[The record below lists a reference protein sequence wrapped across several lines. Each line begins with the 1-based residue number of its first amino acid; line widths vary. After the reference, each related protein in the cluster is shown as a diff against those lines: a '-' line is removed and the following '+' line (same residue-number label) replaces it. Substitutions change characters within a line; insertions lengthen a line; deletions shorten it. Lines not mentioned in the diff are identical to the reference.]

1 MAENRFLDKDGLSIL
16 VTKIKTELDN
26 VDDVLL
32 FKGIVNDAEVLQGS
46 AASISQ
52 ISYISSKKVFVGY
65 NKPSYYNNWG
75 TRAKYCNEAGT
86 PIGGKIFIDVDTY
99 KVYTW
104 NGGDLREVLG
114 KDLATINRVLD
125 SLPANILTGI
135 SATTDAESITLSF
148 AAAGKGS
155 KGDYGAANAKEI
167 VLNPATPNDAG
178 LMSAADK
185 KKIDKAATLDEQGK
199 VPSSQLP
206 SFVDDVQEFQGF
218 VENVTLT
225 DTPPVVLSVIIGIYY
240 DVSRKVFI
248 TKVRNGETEVYTSK
262 MFPSFVDKPT
272 SPTPLSGKIY
282 VDQSTNKTYRWSG
295 SNLVEIS
302 ASLALGETENTAFAG
317 DRGVA
322 LEGEVAGLKESVKTK
337 ADKDFVGNN
346 LNSITRDISNIK
358 TSAIKNIRPSYDATH
373 VNLSQEKIEG
383 AAVNISIDTATSS
396 KAGAM
401 SAADKEKLDNF
412 IDSEGTRN
420 RNETA
425 RVSAETG
432 RAAAETARA
441 KAETARADAE
451 TKRAAAETKR
461 EEDFSAKVKEVGTAV
476 TNANTATADAEKV
489 DATITDANVFEVT
502 GRDGVKKSLGLV
514 GQAEADV
521 MKKDVDRIKE
531 SMGAYSDRPNIT
543 LAAMEN
549 NVAISADGVKVPKNG
564 WAIAEFTAEKGNE
577 YLFKPNVVDGS
588 VCLFAEEISKV
599 ETRGIDYSYTYNESD
614 GTIATATAT
623 YLGKTHVYT
632 YTYGEGNAN
641 TPTITDEAG
650 NVVAEL
656 PYQYQ
661 TTVGSFAPLVR
672 LNADAELPMDGY
684 CRFMSHFQGNNAL
697 KVVVSYKVDV
707 ADLTMKVLRDGVTA
721 SISTQ
726 LGNLTQKENET
737 RSLAVELKR
746 QVDTF
751 IDKDGYI
758 GMARMN
764 GDASGDAETTYG
776 TAEKIHQMGAKFRL
790 CTVKN
795 GKITHRCAPGRLT
808 LGENGEEVK
817 IDGTDGDVMLCVED
831 GLHLLKATKK
841 IDGREMNII
850 GLGDSKSV
858 WYGVQSKEI
867 PAFGLTPCETVNAKI
882 LDDVR
887 SQAHCVYNTSA
898 IGSYSNAAKYNIFKD
913 TYKKSGGGYC
923 SLACSSI
930 KSIKYAQ
937 NKNEDNLTC
946 NPYMGLHFEFM
957 ECLISMMFSEIGSLC
972 HTKYD
977 MFGSGI
983 SSESMNASQFND
995 DAISGISGWKFITA
1009 NGKVSASKW
1018 AGKVYANGQ
1027 TTTSSEIAS
1036 AAIGDTCY
1044 NEMLE
1049 PQRVLDAI
1057 QKAGLV
1063 GKIGSKSNIFH
1074 YDVDGNMVCTSDG
1087 SVNIDTGEGMEA
1099 CKRYYI
1105 VRNVPKCEG
1114 MADGV
1119 MTAVVNSYTKFEF
1132 CDGAVL
1138 SDKTTDMTGGI
1149 AIMKRSMPVY
1159 RGWFLPFATLFR
1171 NINYGYYVARVDAEG
1186 VIDMEYDT
1194 IELKDVKPLKDFG
1207 NGSSETTG
1215 RDSNPALLEGMSKSY
1230 KIDNSTNFVGEFCIK
1245 KCNYSMGLFCM
1256 ESRGGNIRTYENA
1269 YLWIR
1274 FPSNKGNDFAQVR
1287 GITIGCFSNMSV
1299 ASVRS
1304 IECGSIAT
1312 APYEN
1317 YAGAFAVLLNQ

>member
-1 MAENRFLDKDGLSIL
+1 METKKIKLGRVGLVPKGAYSPDATYGRMHVVTYKNTTYWSKQEGNTGHEPLGEDDWWGIL
-16 VTKIKTELDN
+16 VDGQAAYAGAFNANEATVRANTAAEKAEHTNAAVETAEQERRSAETERN
-26 VDDVLL
+26 IAEEQR
-32 FKGIVNDAEVLQGS
+32 KAQAQSNAEAEQARADAEQSRVEAETQRVEAEERRASEETLR
-46 AASISQ
+46 AAAED
-52 ISYISSKKVFVGY
+52 
-65 NKPSYYNNWG
+65 
-75 TRAKYCNEAGT
+75 TRKSDEADRIAGET
-86 PIGGKIFIDVDTY
+86 SREQQEDSRVAAEQTRDAQETQRNIDET
-99 KVYTW
+99 KRAGAETK
-104 NGGDLREVLG
+104 R
-114 KDLATINRVLD
+114 A
-125 SLPANILTGI
+125 
-135 SATTDAESITLSF
+135 DAED
-148 AAAGKGS
+148 AR
-155 KGDYGAANAKEI
+155 KE
-167 VLNPATPNDAG
+167 A
-178 LMSAADK
+178 
-185 KKIDKAATLDEQGK
+185 
-199 VPSSQLP
+199 
-206 SFVDDVQEFQGF
+206 
-218 VENVTLT
+218 
-225 DTPPVVLSVIIGIYY
+225 
-240 DVSRKVFI
+240 
-248 TKVRNGETEVYTSK
+248 ET
-262 MFPSFVDKPT
+262 
-272 SPTPLSGKIY
+272 G
-282 VDQSTNKTYRWSG
+282 
-295 SNLVEIS
+295 
-302 ASLALGETENTAFAG
+302 
-317 DRGVA
+317 
-322 LEGEVAGLKESVKTK
+322 
-337 ADKDFVGNN
+337 
-346 LNSITRDISNIK
+346 
-358 TSAIKNIRPSYDATH
+358 
-373 VNLSQEKIEG
+373 
-383 AAVNISIDTATSS
+383 
-396 KAGAM
+396 
-401 SAADKEKLDNF
+401 
-412 IDSEGTRN
+412 
-420 RNETA
+420 

-451 TKRAAAETKR
+451 TRRAAAETKR
-461 EEDFSAKVKEVGTAV
+461 ETDFSAKVEEVNTAV
-476 TNANTATADAEKV
+476 TNANTATAGAEKV
-489 DATITDANVFEVT
+489 DATITEANVFEVT

-521 MKKDVDRIKE
+521 MKKDVARIKE

-543 LAAMEN
+543 LTAKEN
-549 NVAISADGVKVPKNG
+549 NVAISADGVKVSKSG

-588 VCLFAEEISKV
+588 VCLFAEEINKV
-599 ETRGIDYSYTYNESD
+599 ETRGIDYTYTYNEAD

-632 YTYGEGNAN
+632 YAYGEGDVK

-672 LNADAELPMDGY
+672 LNADAELPVDGY

-697 KVVVSYKVDV
+697 KVVVSYKVGV
-707 ADLTMKVLRDGVTA
+707 ADMTMKVLRDGVTA

-751 IDKDGYI
+751 VDKDGYI

-831 GLHLLKATKK
+831 GLHLLKATKE

-850 GLGDSKSV
+850 GLGDRKSV
-858 WYGVQSKEI
+858 WYGVPSKEI
-867 PAFGLTPCETVNAKI
+867 PAFGITPCETVNAKI

-887 SQAHCVYNTSA
+887 AQAHCVYNTSA
-898 IGSYSNAAKYNIFKD
+898 TGSYASNALTYNIFKD

-923 SLACSSI
+923 SKQFSSI
-930 KSIKYAQ
+930 HNIQYAQ

-957 ECLISMMFSEIGSLC
+957 ECLISMMFSEIGSIC
-972 HTKYD
+972 HSNYD
-977 MFGSGI
+977 MFGVGI
-983 SSESMNASQFND
+983 TNNSININQFND
-995 DAISGISGWKFITA
+995 DAISAISGWKFISA
-1009 NGKVSASKW
+1009 NGKVNTSEW
-1018 AGKVYANGQ
+1018 WGNVYANGQ
-1027 TTTSSEIAS
+1027 TATLTEIVK
-1036 AAIGDTCY
+1036 AITGDDRYCY

-1063 GKIGSKSNIFH
+1063 GKIGSKNNIFH

-1087 SVNIDTGEGMEA
+1087 SVNIDTGEGMEV
-1099 CKRYYI
+1099 CKHYYI

-1114 MADGV
+1114 MTDGV
-1119 MTAVVNSYTKFEF
+1119 MTAVVNAYTKFEC
-1132 CDGAVL
+1132 CDGVTL

-1159 RGWFLPFATLFR
+1159 RGWTLPYVGLFR
-1171 NINYGYYVARVDAEG
+1171 HLNYGYYVVRVDAEG
-1186 VIDMEYDT
+1186 AIDVEYDT
-1194 IELKDVKPLKDFG
+1194 IEVKDVKPLKVFNNTVYEASG
-1207 NGSSETTG
+1207 K
-1215 RDSNPALLEGMSKSY
+1215 DSTVPMLEGVSKTYHIGDRNTSQ
-1230 KIDNSTNFVGEFCIK
+1230 GEFYILK
-1245 KCNYSMGLFCM
+1245 GNYSMGLYCVKQK
-1256 ESRGGNIRTYENA
+1256 GGNFRTYENA
-1269 YLWIR
+1269 FLWLY
-1274 FPSNKGNDFAQVR
+1274 PNNNYSNDSVQVHGSVSGCSAYR
-1287 GITIGCFSNMSV
+1287 GA

-1304 IECGSIAT
+1304 AFCNYSAGSGPDA
-1312 APYEN
+1312 